1 MASISYIVQYVK
13 RVDISGGQ
21 AILRNVPSLSK
32 LSRVFIQFYFFSSSK
47 GSSSIDKGEKREA
60 STDDETPKMLP
71 FVNNGSSPST
81 MYQLTTTFSLNS
93 AFCLII
99 SIKSRF
105 YCHLAIRMITSMVV
119 ICKAIR
125 FVTRDCLI

>member
-1 MASISYIVQYVK
+1 M
-13 RVDISGGQ
+13 
-21 AILRNVPSLSK
+21 
-32 LSRVFIQFYFFSSSK
+32 
-47 GSSSIDKGEKREA
+47 EA

-81 MYQLTTTFSLNS
+81 MYQLTTTFSLDS

-119 ICKAIR
+119 ICKAIK